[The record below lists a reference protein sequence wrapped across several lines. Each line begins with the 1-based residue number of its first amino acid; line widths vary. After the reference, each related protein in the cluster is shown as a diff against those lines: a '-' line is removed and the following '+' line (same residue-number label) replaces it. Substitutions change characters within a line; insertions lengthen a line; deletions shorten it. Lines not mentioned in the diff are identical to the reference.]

1 MKSDIKVINQ
11 FIGKTDWCWHE
22 LYRQK
27 VLFRGNFCLRARYL
41 YFTYCMAILRKSWNK
56 VQPTTTLSD
65 KLGMPYWGSAS
76 QYIKKIIYQWFMQE
90 LGHIYEAL
98 LEGAISDSSNKER
111 VGLVA
116 LKIANDQIKISVRS
130 QDGLSYK

>member
-1 MKSDIKVINQ
+1 
-11 FIGKTDWCWHE
+11 
-22 LYRQK
+22 
-27 VLFRGNFCLRARYL
+27 
-41 YFTYCMAILRKSWNK
+41 
-56 VQPTTTLSD
+56 
-65 KLGMPYWGSAS
+65 
-76 QYIKKIIYQWFMQE
+76 MQE